1 MQTVKLI
8 KANNNDVLSIAELAK
23 IIWHQHYTSIIG
35 TEQINYMLNKM
46 YSKPSLEEQITVLKH
61 QFYFIMYNNEKI
73 GFISVNETESNN
85 WHINKFYILQ
95 TIAAKGLGTQCFNE
109 ILKLLSPKKIS
120 LTVNRKNYKSINF
133 YFKNGFKI
141 KDVKDFD
148 IGNGYLMEDF
158 IMIWEI

>member
-1 MQTVKLI
+1 MQIVKLI

-23 IIWHQHYTSIIG
+23 TIWHQHYPSIISI
-35 TEQINYMLNKM
+35 EQINYMLNKM
-46 YSKPSLEEQITVLKH
+46 YCKQSLEEQINVLNHK
-61 QFYFIMYNNEKI
+61 FYFIMFENEKI
-73 GFISVNETESNN
+73 GFISVNETEPNN

-95 TIAAKGLGTQCFNE
+95 TIAAKGVGTHCFNE
-109 ILKLLSPKKIS
+109 ILKLLTPKKIT

-141 KDVKDFD
+141 NEVKDFD

-158 IMIWEI
+158 IMAWGN